1 METERQPV
9 RSWITEGIF
18 IALITASA
26 YFWAFRYEVGWCE
39 HFQMPFYLIS
49 LNMTSILAISGP
61 LIYFFAVP
69 LLVIVLIAQ
78 IMALIRTPFNR
89 FSYEYPAL
97 SYVLMTI
104 IWLIVASSILISGRE
119 QLHRWFWVGMVVVVL
134 FPIAV
139 FVRPLITHRGEGRYW
154 DKFRADINPP
164 RQFEPSNFQ
173 FPPRFINFVV
183 LFVFFI
189 CVVLGNYL
197 SYWGGKKDAQS
208 QEVFPIITHYPEVPE
223 VVVLRTFGDY
233 FLTAPLDRSSK
244 EVEKKLYM
252 LKISDMAKI
261 PLTREKVGPLRV
273 KP

>member
-1 METERQPV
+1 
-9 RSWITEGIF
+9 
-18 IALITASA
+18 
-26 YFWAFRYEVGWCE
+26 
-39 HFQMPFYLIS
+39 
-49 LNMTSILAISGP
+49 
-61 LIYFFAVP
+61 
-69 LLVIVLIAQ
+69 
-78 IMALIRTPFNR
+78 
-89 FSYEYPAL
+89 
-97 SYVLMTI
+97 
-104 IWLIVASSILISGRE
+104 
-119 QLHRWFWVGMVVVVL
+119 
-134 FPIAV
+134 
-139 FVRPLITHRGEGRYW
+139 
-154 DKFRADINPP
+154 
-164 RQFEPSNFQ
+164 
-173 FPPRFINFVV
+173 V